1 MPGKLPLSYALTG
14 SLPVSKLPV
23 TIIAGNLR
31 TLPITSAVVYLL
43 SSMSRENL
51 LTMRPRGV
59 RSKKETGALMTAE
72 NKQS

>member
-1 MPGKLPLSYALTG
+1 MHYSENKKNRNFCCFRKLT
-14 SLPVSKLPV
+14 VF
-23 TIIAGNLR
+23 
-31 TLPITSAVVYLL
+31 LL

-59 RSKKETGALMTAE
+59 RSKKETGALMTVE